1 MTLSRARINLSLL
14 RKFSTIAKRTGTLF
28 EPFSPH
34 TLGIPASLMTLPL
47 LLLSSLTGFNLAW
60 IYSFPLPSNLA
71 RNIPQSGSIHSVQKL
86 SRIRTIASN
95 NGNSIKL
102 HIPEFNLYKLV
113 TFAPKPSIRPKPLL
127 SPVSTI
133 RLLPVRLD
141 FLVLSHSCLLFLF

>member
-14 RKFSTIAKRTGTLF
+14 RKFSTIAKLTGTLF

-34 TLGIPASLMTLPL
+34 TLGIPASLRTLPL
-47 LLLSSLTGFNLAW
+47 LLLSSLTEFNLAW
-60 IYSFPLPSNLA
+60 IYLFPLPANLA
-71 RNIPQSGSIHSVQKL
+71 RNIPQSGSIHNAQKQ

-102 HIPEFNLYKLV
+102 HIPELYFYKLV
-113 TFAPKPSIRPKPLL
+113 TYAPKPSITPKPLL
-127 SPVSTI
+127 STISII

-141 FLVLSHSCLLFLF
+141 LAPSGP